1 VEIFI
6 FSSENY
12 RLEDSLK
19 NQHVSPDGKSGTLIL
34 CGPHKFIGGDYSSS
48 GSHALLNLLSALLN
62 RTKGMDTWVIA
73 GLARIEIVK
82 DSE

>member
-1 VEIFI
+1 MEFFI

-19 NQHVSPDGKSGTLIL
+19 KQHVSPNGKSGTLIL
-34 CGPHKFIGGDYSSS
+34 CGPSKFNCGGYSSS
-48 GSHALLNLLSALLN
+48 GSYALLNLLSALLN

-73 GLARIEIVK
+73 GLVRIEIVK